1 MLEKQEVRD
10 CLDRGM
16 FDEALRVVP
25 LKDIPQFRIIGSK
38 YNILPDIYRILEKEN
53 IEAYSFFDVFSGSA
67 VVGRFF
73 KKMFSVISNDN
84 LYFSYILQ
92 RALIVINKCPSFSN
106 LNFDNIPKDP
116 KERVYR
122 ILHYLNNL
130 KGVEGFIYRHY
141 TPASKDADG
150 VERKYFTTENGMKI
164 DAIRIQI
171 QEWFENGYISE
182 DEYFYLLASLLL
194 AVQKIANTS
203 GTYGAFNKFWDARS
217 YKPLTLRYIEIIPSK
232 FNHVAYNEDIFD
244 LLEKVTCDIAYID
257 PPYNSRQYI
266 TNYHLLETIAKY
278 DNPKIKGKTGIR
290 EYGDQE
296 RSVFCS
302 KKGVQDAF
310 FKLVKGLKAKYIVI
324 SYNSEGLLSKNQ
336 IIQILDEGG
345 LRDIRFYEIPYRR
358 FKSNNNSRKNIVGE
372 YLFIGV
378 KENGEL

>member
-1 MLEKQEVRD
+1 MEEQKVQG
-10 CLDRGM
+10 CLCGGI
-16 FDEALRVVP
+16 FGETPRVVP

-38 YNILPDIYRILEKEN
+38 HNILPDIYRILEKDN

-67 VVGRFF
+67 AVGRFF

-92 RALIVINKCPSFSN
+92 RALIIINECPSFSSLN
-106 LNFDNIPKDP
+106 LDNLPKNP
-116 KERVYR
+116 KERIYQ

-141 TPASKDADG
+141 TPASEDIDG
-150 VERKYFTTENGMKI
+150 VERKYFTIENGMKI
-164 DAIRIQI
+164 DAIRIKI
-171 QEWFENGYISE
+171 EEWFENGCISE

-203 GTYGAFNKFWDARS
+203 GTYGAFNKFWDPRS
-217 YKPLTLRYIEIIPSK
+217 HKPLTLRYIEIIPSK
-232 FNHVAYNEDIFD
+232 FNHVAYNEDIFN
-244 LLEKVTCDIAYID
+244 LLEKISCDIAYID

-310 FKLVKGLKAKYIVI
+310 FKLLKGLKARYIVI

-336 IIQILDEGG
+336 ISQILEESG
-345 LRDIRFYEIPYRR
+345 LRDTKFYEIPYRR
-358 FKSNNNSRKNIVGE
+358 FKSNNSSKKNRVCE

-378 KENGEL
+378 KENGKL